1 MYRIEIPSRRTF
13 LAHLVSSSAFVIG
26 ARAGVPSELFDY
38 TGATTAESVSD
49 ADKALWNPNVYLG
62 IEPDGKV
69 ILVTHRSEMGTGS
82 RSVLPVV
89 MAEELEADWS
99 RVILEQ
105 AIGDPKYGS
114 QNTDGSCSIRDFY
127 DAFREAGAAA
137 RLMLE
142 RAAAS
147 KWSVPVA
154 ECKAN
159 NHFVVHTSGK
169 KLGYGELAALA
180 TQQAVPKKEELK
192 FKSSADYRYVGKSLP
207 TIDRD
212 NLTSGKGVFGIDASM
227 PGMVHASIAR
237 SPVFGGKLKNFDD
250 KAAKAVKGVMQTVTI
265 PDLTGPTMFQPLG
278 GVAVI
283 ANSTWAAK
291 KGREALKVEWSESPN
306 AAYDSAKFK
315 QSLLETV
322 RKPQKVIRNVGDV
335 DAEFA
340 KGGKTHEA
348 EYYAPHLAH
357 APMEPVAAVA
367 EFKDGKVVCHANTQ
381 NPQAVQ
387 DTVAAALKIK
397 KEDVICHVTLLG
409 GGFGRKSKP
418 DYVAEAA
425 LLSKAVGKPVK
436 VTWSREEDIQ
446 FDYYHSVAAMYMKAA
461 LDAKGKPT
469 AWLQRVAYPSIG
481 TTFNP
486 AATHAEAFEMMMGW
500 NDLPY
505 DIPNHRAENGPAK
518 NHVRIGW
525 LRSVANIY
533 QAFAIHS
540 FLDEL
545 AVLAKRDAVEYSL
558 DLLGAPRKLALGK
571 DYINHGKSQDEYP
584 VDTGRMRNVIE
595 LVAEKSGWA
604 KHKSTKG
611 HGFGFAAHRSF
622 LSYLAFVVE
631 VTVDAQG
638 RVRIPSVHVA
648 LDAGRVINPDR
659 VKAQLEGSAV
669 FGTSIAMMG
678 EITATGGVIQ
688 QSNFD
693 GYPVARMHEAPLK
706 THVHIVP
713 SSAPPAGVGEPGV
726 PPMIPALTN
735 AIFAATGKRVRDLP
749 VRKTK
754 LV

>member
-1 MYRIEIPSRRTF
+1 MYRIEIVPRRTF
-13 LAHLVSSSAFVIG
+13 LQHLVSTSAFVLG
-26 ARAGVPSELFDY
+26 ASVTASGTPFDY
-38 TGATTAESVSD
+38 LGAETDEKSS
-49 ADKALWNPNVYLG
+49 ADKATWNPNVYMGL
-62 IEPDGKV
+62 EPDGRI
-69 ILVTHRSEMGTGS
+69 ILITHRSEMGTGS

-89 MAEELEADWS
+89 LAEELEADWS
-99 RVILEQ
+99 KIKLEQ
-105 AIGDPKYGS
+105 AIGDKKYGS

-127 DAFREAGAAA
+127 DVMREAGAAA

-142 RAAAS
+142 RAAAA
-147 KWSVPVA
+147 KWNVA
-154 ECKAN
+154 PSEVKAS
-159 NHFVVHTSGK
+159 NHFIVHTASGRK
-169 KLGYGELAALA
+169 IGFGELAADVA
-180 TQQAVPKKEELK
+180 KQPVPKKEELK
-192 FKSSADYRYVGKSLP
+192 YKSKAEFRYIGKSLQ
-207 TIDRD
+207 TIDNAD
-212 NLTSGKGVFGIDASM
+212 LSAGKGRFGIDAAM

-237 SPVFGGKLKNFDD
+237 SPVFGGKLKSYDD

-348 EYYAPHLAH
+348 EYYVPHLAH

-367 EFKDGKVVCHANTQ
+367 EYKDGKVVCYANTQ

-387 DTVAAALKIK
+387 DTVAQALKID
-397 KEDVICHVTLLG
+397 KENVICHVTLLG

-436 VTWSREEDIQ
+436 VTWSREEDVQ

-461 LDAKGKPT
+461 LDAKGTPT

-486 AATHAEAFEMMMGW
+486 SATHAQPFEMMMGW
-500 NDLPY
+500 NDLPFN
-505 DIPNHRAENGPAK
+505 IPNHRAENGPAK

-545 AVLAKRDAVEYSL
+545 AALAKRDAVEYAL
-558 DLLGAPRKLALGK
+558 DVLGAPRKIALAK
-571 DYINHGKSQDEYP
+571 EYVNHGKSQDEYP

-604 KHKSTKG
+604 KHKSAKG
-611 HGFGFAAHRSF
+611 HGYGFAAHRSF

-631 VTVDAQG
+631 VMVDAQG

-648 LDAGRVINPDR
+648 IDAGRVINPDR
-659 VKAQLEGSAV
+659 VKSQLEGSAV

-678 EITATGGVIQ
+678 EITAVGGVIQ

-693 GYPVARMHEAPLK
+693 GYPVARIHEAPLK

-713 SSAPPAGVGEPGV
+713 SDAPPAGVGEPGV

-749 VRKTK
+749 VKKTK